1 MYVYF
6 MENTTHSFG
15 RHFVSV
21 VAARVEASGI
31 SHSEFGRR
39 VFGASDGGRTW
50 RAVRDPKGSG
60 KPRVLLL
67 DEAYTMA
74 RALDMDR
81 VSVISTGGERAKKGE
96 LISYLYIAF

>member
-39 VFGASDGGRTW
+39 VFGA
-50 RAVRDPKGSG
+50 VRDPKGSG

-67 DEAYTMA
+67 DEAYAMA
-74 RALDMDR
+74 RALDMDFPSLIWT
-81 VSVISTGGERAKKGE
+81 VFQSFTQEEKEQKKG
-96 LISYLYIAF
+96 S

>member
-1 MYVYF
+1 

-21 VAARVEASGI
+21 VAARVEALGI

-39 VFGASDGGRTW
+39 VFGTPDGARTW
-50 RAVRDPKGSG
+50 RAVRDPKGTG

-67 DEAYTMA
+67 DEAYAMA
-74 RALDMDR
+74 RALDTDFPGLIW
-81 VSVISTGGERAKKGE
+81 SVFQSFPQEGKEQQKRI
-96 LISYLYIAF
+96 

>member
-60 KPRVLLL
+60 SLRNGPGTGYGLSEPYL
-67 DEAYTMA
+67 
-74 RALDMDR
+74 DR
-81 VSVISTGGERAKKGE
+81 VSVISTGGKRAKKGE

>member
-67 DEAYTMA
+67 DEAYAMA
-74 RALDMDR
+74 RALDMD
-81 VSVISTGGERAKKGE
+81 STGGERAKKGE

>member
-1 MYVYF
+1 

-60 KPRVLLL
+60 KP
-67 DEAYTMA
+67 
-74 RALDMDR
+74 LDMDFPSLIWT
-81 VSVISTGGERAKKGE
+81 VFQSFPQEEKEQKKG
-96 LISYLYIAF
+96 S

>member
-21 VAARVEASGI
+21 VAARVEALGI

-67 DEAYTMA
+67 DEAYAMA
-74 RALDMDR
+74 RALDMDFPSLIWT
-81 VSVISTGGERAKKGE
+81 VFQSFLQEEKEQKKR
-96 LISYLYIAF
+96 S

>member
-67 DEAYTMA
+67 DEAYA
-74 RALDMDR
+74 LAGALDMDFP
-81 VSVISTGGERAKKGE
+81 S
-96 LISYLYIAF
+96 LIWTVFQSFPLEE